1 MVKITPN
8 NIYDTAAFEQW
19 LNENSE
25 NGLFIEFI
33 NSFTC
38 GFKKGKGEER
48 YYKLIPVGKKE
59 ISELSDESIK
69 KYAEKNIE
77 YVCTYKEHFHLIFSR
92 SKENLNDILDENEER
107 NYKRLINNN
116 YFYMAIWIAL
126 IISVIVFAALDIFK
140 NGAVLYNI
148 IKHRYWALQIFSV
161 IAMSMAANKCRIN
174 VKNIKKSMKKGE
186 KNISPKALKYSLK
199 SALTLLLSFVIL
211 FSFTIHSQLNS
222 WHKNLE
228 NIPKTLPIVLLNM
241 VEENMTY
248 HRYNPVSVGDGLV
261 RKTNSAKFSYSILA
275 PKQYEINQTGIVD
288 DATVEKNGQKKIY
301 TPVSEVDFLRL
312 RSSAFTKIIYNDL
325 IKTHNFLEDV
335 GGTEVIEIEDSDFE
349 KAVIYKAGNTELF
362 FGYYNNNVIF
372 LSYEGRK
379 SIQPFVNDIYGA
391 IEYLEF

>member
-1 MVKITPN
+1 MVKFTPN

-19 LNENSE
+19 LNENAE
-25 NGLFIEFI
+25 NGLFIESI

-38 GFKKGKGEER
+38 GFKKGKGEKR
-48 YYKLIPVGKKE
+48 FYKLVPVGKKE
-59 ISELSDESIK
+59 MSELSDESINE
-69 KYAEKNIE
+69 YAEKNIE
-77 YVCTYKEHFHLIFSR
+77 YACTYNEHFHLLFSR
-92 SKENLNDILDENEER
+92 SEENLNEISDRNEEK

-126 IISVIVFAALDIFK
+126 IIAVVVFAARDIFK

-161 IAMSMAANKCRIN
+161 IAMSIGANKCRIN
-174 VKNIKKSMKKGE
+174 VKNIKNSMENRKKKVSE
-186 KNISPKALKYSLK
+186 NALKYSLK
-199 SALTLLLSFVIL
+199 SALTLVLSFVVL
-211 FSFTIHSQLNS
+211 FSFTVHSQLNS

-228 NIPKTLPIVLLNM
+228 NIPKTMPMVLLNM

-248 HRYNPVSVGDGLV
+248 HRYNPVSIGDGLV

-288 DATVEKNGQKKIY
+288 DATEEKNGKKKIY
-301 TPVSEVDFLRL
+301 TPVSEVDFLKL
-312 RSSAFTKIIYNDL
+312 RSSVFTKIIYNDL

-335 GGTEVIEIEDSDFE
+335 EGTDIIEIEDSDFE
-349 KAVIYKAGNTELF
+349 KAVIYKAGSTELF
-362 FGYYNNNVIF
+362 FGYFDNNVIF

-379 SIQPFVNDIYGA
+379 SIIPFVNDIYGA